1 MGWSGRGVGS
11 PLAAGSAGG
20 GTVMQSEPGV
30 VRLNCNPSRR
40 PGCLGRRDGLKT
52 DRKSMSHPLARIRVP
67 RENKQKSRV
76 GFFRWEIQRGGQGMS
91 CEKRQ
96 GKEEISS
103 SFTVFSSFE
112 HPCLLFV
119 CVGRSVGLSVCNWLV
134 WRRETE
140 DLFGKNEV
148 GIGLNEIG
156 ARVWFVYVF
165 KLFGIF
171 GWTII
176 KRVGFCFWIVHPEK
190 LRIRFNISSW
200 TNISIC
206 LFKEIKLKFRE
217 EWGIK

>member
-1 MGWSGRGVGS
+1 MPRTPRRVKNRQEEHESSLSEDSSPSREQTKIACGIFPLGDPEGRGGE
-11 PLAAGSAGG
+11 
-20 GTVMQSEPGV
+20 GT
-30 VRLNCNPSRR
+30 
-40 PGCLGRRDGLKT
+40 
-52 DRKSMSHPLARIRVP
+52 
-67 RENKQKSRV
+67 
-76 GFFRWEIQRGGQGMS
+76 S

-217 EWGIK
+217 E